1 LRATKIIPGPT
12 WTKRSQKALL
22 APPVLSTLHKEEQ
35 IAERNRAFDLLDAL
49 SRSGGL
55 TIESAS
61 LHVVVAVTHC
71 FSKSLVDTVVQDN
84 MNPIEKV
91 ERSSLIVA
99 STIHARPVAELIQAE
114 QLERVRAHSALL
126 SDQ

>member
-1 LRATKIIPGPT
+1 MRATKIIPGPT

-61 LHVVVAVTHC
+61 LHVRIWTKYVCTLYGND
-71 FSKSLVDTVVQDN
+71 SLYLQW
-84 MNPIEKV
+84 
-91 ERSSLIVA
+91 
-99 STIHARPVAELIQAE
+99 RPQ
-114 QLERVRAHSALL
+114 
-126 SDQ
+126 